1 MRLHQTNLPPWEIL
15 MNVCSICCQ
24 LEKMHRSEDEEH
36 MQDNLVFWLFDDF
49 AKIKGKNI
57 FAEHICIILARM
69 RERSPRSE
77 RGRGTEDG
85 LPDYS
90 ELCVVR
96 GPSIIIM
103 IILGGNTSGESWGLG
118 QSWLSYWWVG
128 VKDEKVKLVWKIK
141 LKWTKRWF
149 RFATVVLEC
158 FFCCIPELLRK
169 CVFD

>member
-1 MRLHQTNLPPWEIL
+1 MEGGALILKANGLTLPRPPPLDPFKKNWLILISMVHWQTYFDYSKSLISNHLRPKMRLHQTNLPPWEIL

-96 GPSIIIM
+96 GSSFSSSSSPS
-103 IILGGNTSGESWGLG
+103 
-118 QSWLSYWWVG
+118 
-128 VKDEKVKLVWKIK
+128 
-141 LKWTKRWF
+141 
-149 RFATVVLEC
+149 
-158 FFCCIPELLRK
+158 
-169 CVFD
+169 